1 MRTRVKLPK
10 LSETGGQMVV
20 ISIEVAVGQVIAVGE
35 TLLRVETDKVEADV
49 PSPVPGRVLEILVA
63 EEDEIDVGTPIV
75 VMDA

>member
-75 VMDA
+75 VMDT